1 MVNTYWKKSHQN
13 NILIILDIHRWVFVY
28 IIKTV
33 ILVLQLMH
41 GDAIDID
48 ENAICSKEKKAFVV
62 IVVFVG
68 MYKSMHYLI

>member
-1 MVNTYWKKSHQN
+1 M
-13 NILIILDIHRWVFVY
+13 
-28 IIKTV
+28 